1 MGLSADESQRRR
13 DDERVK
19 YITKNIRN
27 AASEENYVFI
37 SYKSDDWEIVLGD
50 IVYKL
55 VKDYGLNVYFD
66 GDFNAHNSLWTKQFP
81 ENMEAKNCRGVLAFI
96 DDLYTQSYATLMELL
111 YSQAGCQDEDTYKYV
126 KKPVIPVYIGQ
137 ISNICDKSDTGL
149 GVDYYEDGIANLH
162 AADEKELFEELFKT
176 ASESFSILK
185 NTRRP
190 YKKEKKLTK
199 QLCAAMCREVI
210 SSIGA
215 NDNLYG
221 AGVTLEDI
229 VNTIKDQCGDTVFG
243 PPDVTDPP
251 KPPILT
257 DPPNPTELTDPP
269 EPPKPQPITIREMI
283 KIFDIST
290 LKKDS
295 FAGVQILSSVG
306 NKALETSWCQSMFEL
321 TWQFVMNCLKQN
333 PQYLDMAVEKHAG
346 VKFPPFIG
354 KSEYESRPEEERKK
368 YKLIEGVPGIVD
380 CYMFRHLGQYG
391 WLTTLRARIQ
401 DFGLN
406 MEDYVIAYEEPNAEA
421 SRLIQAFYEKMERKS
436 RKNKSLDR
444 NPISTGT
451 VVTNEATIYRYTYQG
466 KEYMAKKLAEYMH
479 HVFDLLAADYPDRME
494 AAADR
499 EDISFVARKDD
510 VENGILPANKLNYF
524 IAKREHRVGNSLYYV
539 SNRYNQAQGTAQVE
553 KLVKLCGADTFRLI
567 EKPEP
572 NKKNAEGGNS

>member
-1 MGLSADESQRRR
+1 MGLSAEENQRRR

-27 AASEENYVFI
+27 ADSKEDYVFI
-37 SYKSDDWEIVLGD
+37 SYKSDDWESVLGD
-50 IVYKL
+50 IVYQL
-55 VKDYGLNVYFD
+55 VKDHGLNVYFD
-66 GDFNAHNSLWTKQFP
+66 GDFNGHNPLWTKQFP
-81 ENMEAKNCRGVLAFI
+81 ENMEAKNCLGVLAFI

-111 YSQAGCQDEDTYKYV
+111 YSQAGCQDENTYKYV

-149 GVDYYEDGIANLH
+149 GVDYYDDGTVNLH
-162 AADEKELFEELFKT
+162 AADEKELFEELFET
-176 ASESFSILK
+176 ASESFGILK

-221 AGVTLEDI
+221 AGVTIEDI
-229 VNTIKDQCGDTVFG
+229 VNTIKNQCGDTVFG
-243 PPDVTDPP
+243 QLDVTE
-251 KPPILT
+251 
-257 DPPNPTELTDPP
+257 PTELT
-269 EPPKPQPITIREMI
+269 EPPKPTGPQTVTIREMI

-295 FAGVQILSSVG
+295 FVRLQILAPDG
-306 NKALETSWCQSMFEL
+306 NKALETLWCQSMFEL

-354 KSEYESRPEEERKK
+354 KNEYASRPEEEQKK

-380 CYMFRHLGQYG
+380 CYMYRHLGQYG

-406 MEDYVIAYEEPNAEA
+406 MEDYVIAYEQPNEEA
-421 SRLIQAFYEKMERKS
+421 SRLMKAFYEKTDRKS
-436 RKNKSLDR
+436 RKNDDANRGS
-444 NPISTGT
+444 ISTGT
-451 VVTNEATIYRYTYQG
+451 DSTNEATAYKYTYRG
-466 KEYMAKKLAEYMH
+466 KEYMAKKLAEYMN

-499 EDISFVARKDD
+499 EDISFVARKYD
-510 VENGILPANKLNYF
+510 VDNRILKENKLNYF
-524 IAKREHRVGNSLYYV
+524 LAKKEHRVGNTLYYV

-553 KLVKLCGADTFRLI
+553 KLVQLCGADTFRLM
-567 EKPEP
+567 EKPET
-572 NKKNAEGGNS
+572 NKKNAEEGNT

>member
-1 MGLSADESQRRR
+1 MGLSAEENQRRR

-27 AASEENYVFI
+27 ADSKEDYVFI
-37 SYKSDDWEIVLGD
+37 SYKSDDWESVLGD
-50 IVYKL
+50 IVYHL
-55 VKDYGLNVYFD
+55 VKDHGLNVYFD
-66 GDFNAHNSLWTKQFP
+66 GDFNGHNPLWTKQFP
-81 ENMEAKNCRGVLAFI
+81 ENMETQNCLGVLAFI

-111 YSQAGCQDEDTYKYV
+111 YSQAGCQDENTYKYV

-149 GVDYYEDGIANLH
+149 GVDYYDDGTVNLH
-162 AADEKELFEELFKT
+162 AADEKELFEELFET
-176 ASESFSILK
+176 ASESFGIIK

-190 YKKEKKLTK
+190 YKKEKRLSK

-229 VNTIKDQCGDTVFG
+229 VNTIKNQCGDTVFG
-243 PPDVTDPP
+243 LPDKT
-251 KPPILT
+251 
-257 DPPNPTELTDPP
+257 
-269 EPPKPQPITIREMI
+269 EPPKPTGLQPTDPQTATIREMI

-295 FAGVQILSSVG
+295 FAKLQILASG
-306 NKALETSWCQSMFEL
+306 ADKALETSWCLSMFEL

-354 KSEYESRPEEERKK
+354 KNEYEARPEEEKKK
-368 YKLIEGVPGIVD
+368 YKLMEEVPGIED

-406 MEDYVIAYEEPNAEA
+406 MEDYAIAYEEPNAEA
-421 SRLIQAFYEKMERKS
+421 SRLIQAYYEKMERKS
-436 RKNKSLDR
+436 RKDKNAGGKS
-444 NPISTGT
+444 ISTGT
-451 VVTNEATIYRYTYQG
+451 AITNEATIYKYTYQG
-466 KEYMAKKLAEYMH
+466 KEYMAEKLAEYMH
-479 HVFDLLAADYPDRME
+479 QVFDLLAADYPDRME

-499 EDISFVARKDD
+499 EDISCVARKDD
-510 VENGILPANKLNYF
+510 VDNRILPATKLNYF
-524 IAKREHRVGNSLYYV
+524 VAKKEHRVGNSLYYV
-539 SNRYNQAQGTAQVE
+539 CTKFNQSQGTAQVE

-572 NKKNAEGGNS
+572 NKKSAKEGNS

>member
-1 MGLSADESQRRR
+1 MGLSAEESQRRR

-19 YITKNIRN
+19 YITKHIRN
-27 AASEENYVFI
+27 ADSDEDYVFI
-37 SYKSDDWEIVLGD
+37 SYKSDDWERVLGD

-55 VKDYGLNVYFD
+55 VKVYGLNVYFD
-66 GDFNAHNSLWTKQFP
+66 GDFNGHNPLWTEQFP
-81 ENMEAKNCRGVLAFI
+81 ENMEAKNCLGVLAFI

-111 YSQAGCQDEDTYKYV
+111 YSQAGCQDGNIGYEVV

-137 ISNICDKSDTGL
+137 ISNICDTSDTGL
-149 GVDYYEDGIANLH
+149 GVGYYDDGKVNPH
-162 AADEKELFEELFKT
+162 AAAEKELFEELFET
-176 ASESFSILK
+176 ASESPGILK
-185 NTRRP
+185 NTKRP

-210 SSIGA
+210 ASIGA

-229 VNTIKDQCGDTVFG
+229 VNTIKNQCGATVFG
-243 PPDVTDPP
+243 SSEVTEA
-251 KPPILT
+251 
-257 DPPNPTELTDPP
+257 TEPP
-269 EPPKPQPITIREMI
+269 EPTDLSDPQPITIREMI

-295 FAGVQILSSVG
+295 FAKLKILSPGG
-306 NKALETSWCQSMFEL
+306 NKALETSWCQSMFAL

-354 KSEYESRPEEERKK
+354 KSEYESRSEEEQKK
-368 YKLIEGVPGIVD
+368 YKLIEGVPGIAD

-401 DFGLN
+401 DFELN
-406 MEDYVIAYEEPNAEA
+406 MEDYVIAYEKPNTEA
-421 SRLIQAFYEKMERKS
+421 SRLMQAFYEKTERKS
-436 RKNKSLDR
+436 RNNTDTDR
-444 NPISTGT
+444 KPISTGT
-451 VVTNEATIYRYTYQG
+451 IITNEATTYKYTYQG
-466 KEYMAKKLAEYMH
+466 KEYRAKKLAEYMN
-479 HVFDLLAADYPDRME
+479 HVFDLLAADYPDVVE

-510 VENGILPANKLNYF
+510 VDNGILPANKLNYF
-524 IAKREHRVGNSLYYV
+524 IAKKEHCVGNSLYYV

-553 KLVKLCGADTFRLI
+553 KLVQLCGADTFRLI

-572 NKKNAEGGNS
+572 NKKSTGEGDCV